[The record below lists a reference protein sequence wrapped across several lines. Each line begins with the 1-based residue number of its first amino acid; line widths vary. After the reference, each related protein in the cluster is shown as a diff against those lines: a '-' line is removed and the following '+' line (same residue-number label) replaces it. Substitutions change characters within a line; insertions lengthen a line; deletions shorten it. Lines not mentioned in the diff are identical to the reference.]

1 MAILQNVQ
9 QDGNYLGCRKSKKRY
24 FFEIRANKKAQQ
36 TLGNSVFILSIEC

>member
-24 FFEIRANKKAQQ
+24 FFEIRANKKAPSKRWGEN
-36 TLGNSVFILSIEC
+36 TI